1 MILVTAVIS
10 AFYPAL
16 KAIKLKPATAIRTY

>member
-1 MILVTAVIS
+1 MILATAIIA

>member
-1 MILVTAVIS
+1 MVLATAVIA

-16 KAIKLKPATAIRTY
+16 KAIRLKPATAIRTY